1 MVMPEKE
8 WIAKTTWDNKE
19 IIFVREHTCYDL
31 ESTSLK
37 NMAERRILQC
47 EAEKKHWE
55 DLLHR
60 REEMLK
66 DKSKD

>member
-1 MVMPEKE
+1 MPEKE

-31 ESTSLK
+31 ESSSLK

-47 EAEKKHWE
+47 ETEKKHWE